1 LAKRLFP
8 ARHSPISNSEHTNH
22 LFNSV
27 QFLYGGWYRLWGV
40 LQPSEIKVLG
50 LNTAAKLILSTPKV
64 IGQTFR
70 AKIGKIIAKE
80 KVQRF

>member
-1 LAKRLFP
+1 
-8 ARHSPISNSEHTNH
+8 
-22 LFNSV
+22 V
-27 QFLYGGWYRLWGV
+27 VGRLWGV

-80 KVQRF
+80 KVWRFEQISFTDTAGKLFLFPLR

>member
-1 LAKRLFP
+1 
-8 ARHSPISNSEHTNH
+8 
-22 LFNSV
+22 V
-27 QFLYGGWYRLWGV
+27 VGRLWGV

-70 AKIGKIIAKE
+70 ARIGKIIAKE